1 MFIPLLLSIL
11 IIYPLKNIES
21 TLNFNFECLPMIY
34 KSTRQFDFYFCF
46 ELSVSGLAI
55 CQPVGASPANEQQ
68 NATNALLPIALLIII
83 HPAYTFIWHEIKK
96 KNLCVAQ
103 LFDQQ
108 TLRRV
113 VQSAHNCENV
123 ERCQNM
129 SAAGLA
135 ADFQA
140 RNAWSVSSPTVEA
153 KAHVPTYPQIHTHLY
168 IYICVYC
175 MRSPL
180 G

>member
-55 CQPVGASPANEQQ
+55 CRPVGASP
-68 NATNALLPIALLIII
+68 TNGQENTTDTLLPIALLIII

-113 VQSAHNCENV
+113 VQSAHNCEFCRHKCRTLPKYERSWASSRLLGAQRV
-123 ERCQNM
+123 ERVVAY
-129 SAAGLA
+129 S
-135 ADFQA
+135 
-140 RNAWSVSSPTVEA
+140 
-153 KAHVPTYPQIHTHLY
+153 
-168 IYICVYC
+168 
-175 MRSPL
+175 
-180 G
+180 